1 MNKLY
6 QEINGNQITRNL
18 SSSVKT
24 IKQLANAVQMA
35 QNPQLMLQN
44 IINQNPQMRN
54 VMQLVNNSGK
64 SPKDLFYAMAQQQG
78 VDPELILKE
87 LR

>member
-1 MNKLY
+1 
-6 QEINGNQITRNL
+6 
-18 SSSVKT
+18 
-24 IKQLANAVQMA
+24 MA

>member
-6 QEINGNQITRNL
+6 QEINANQITQNL
-18 SSSVKT
+18 SSTIKP
-24 IKQLANAVQMA
+24 IKQLANTVKMA
-35 QNPQLMLQN
+35 QNPQLFLQN
-44 IINQNPQMRN
+44 MINQNPQMKE

-64 SPKDLFYAMAQQQG
+64 SPKELFYTMAKQKG
-78 VDPELILKE
+78 VDPEIILRE